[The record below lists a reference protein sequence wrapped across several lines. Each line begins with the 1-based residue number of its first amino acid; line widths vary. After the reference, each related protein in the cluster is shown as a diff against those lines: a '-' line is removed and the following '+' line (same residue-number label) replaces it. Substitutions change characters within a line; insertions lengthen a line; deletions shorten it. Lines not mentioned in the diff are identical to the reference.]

1 MAAPNLVNV
10 ATITAKSFA
19 ALLTTTLT
27 TDLVT
32 NAAASGKVFKIESI
46 TVANIDAAN
55 ASNLTLGIIKS
66 GGSVIMICG
75 AVPIPA
81 ASSVVIYEAGPVY
94 LEEGDLIE
102 GGASSANDLNITINY
117 LELS

>member
-1 MAAPNLVNV
+1 MAAPNLL
-10 ATITAKSFA
+10 ALTTITAKSFA

-27 TDLVT
+27 TDLIT
-32 NAAASGKVFKIESI
+32 NSAASGKVFKIESI

-66 GGSVIMICG
+66 GGSVKMICG
-75 AVPIPA
+75 AVSIPA
-81 ASSVVIYEAGPVY
+81 ASSVIIYEGGPIY

-102 GGASSANDLNITINY
+102 GGASSANDLDITINY
-117 LELS
+117 LEMS